1 MYNTKIVCTYNTP
14 EVFLD
19 TDIINK
25 EEEEFIRDAIY
36 RQELL
41 DVLGINYYDEIQIDK
56 AIHDL
61 YEKIKNNKELK
72 ECMHKLA
79 SNFMKD
85 NDDKF
90 GLIILFSY
98 DYMHLT
104 HICVCELLEND
115 KINEQ
120 NMCKLKSL
128 IF

>member
-61 YEKIKNNKELK
+61 YGKIKDNTELK

-85 NDDKF
+85 NDEEF

-115 KINEQ
+115 KINEK
-120 NMCKLKSL
+120 NICKLKSV